1 MSQGKV
7 CQFTLVKKLNEAPT
21 LGEEHLALINGLSF
35 HGPAIV
41 QRDSPVP
48 CLGGANVPIHNMLE
62 NTSQDWGTGFHLYIG
77 ETKSRRSSGK

>member
-1 MSQGKV
+1 MSQGKG

-41 QRDSPVP
+41 QRGDLLSSGSYWKDV
-48 CLGGANVPIHNMLE
+48 LNMLRVR
-62 NTSQDWGTGFHLYIG
+62 NRVDVS
-77 ETKSRRSSGK
+77 